1 MLQLDGSYHDWFE
14 ERGPWLTLL
23 LAVDD
28 ATGTAPYALF
38 REREDTRGY
47 LSLLQ
52 GIIESKGIPLSVHT
66 DGHAVFQSRRDFSE
80 VAVGCSSTQW
90 GRALGELDITPIS
103 AHSPEAK
110 GRVKRANGTFQ
121 DRLVSELRLV
131 GATTLSE
138 ANDVLA
144 DFLPRFNQR
153 FGVAAAQ
160 PDAVYRPLDP
170 GLDLAGVL
178 CADIVDDKLS
188 QTKGESIPPQIA
200 PSCRRLHAP
209 RCGSE
214 TCKVY
219 PGRHSH

>member
-1 MLQLDGSYHDWFE
+1 M
-14 ERGPWLTLL
+14 RGLTLS
-23 LAVDD
+23 AKEQN
-28 ATGTAPYALF
+28 
-38 REREDTRGY
+38 R
-47 LSLLQ
+47 LQ
-52 GIIESKGIPLSVHT
+52 VLNGVKSG
-66 DGHAVFQSRRDFSE
+66 QWRMSE
-80 VAVGCSSTQW
+80 A
-90 GRALGELDITPIS
+90 
-103 AHSPEAK
+103 AH
-110 GRVKRANGTFQ
+110 GTFQ
-121 DRLVSELRLV
+121 DRLVSELRLD

-138 ANDVLA
+138 TNYVLA

-178 CADIVDDKLS
+178 CSDIVDDKLS